1 MESAVAL
8 YFRLSQEDVDA
19 RGNSLK
25 DESNSIQSQRFML
38 RSFIANH
45 PDLKDRPV
53 MEFAD
58 DGFTGTNFDRPHFQ
72 QMMDQVKSGNVSC
85 IVVKDL
91 SRFGRNYLE
100 VGDYL
105 EHLFPFLGVRFLSI
119 NDHYDSND
127 YMGSTGG
134 LDVAFRNLIY
144 QRYSQD
150 LSEKVKSAKHMR
162 MAQGKHIS
170 SCPYGYMKKPGI
182 KDKMFIDPVT
192 GPIVKD
198 IFLSA
203 INGMKTTEIAASL
216 NARGI
221 PTPMVYKKLSRRG
234 YENDAMWSH
243 QAVLRIIRDYKYTGA
258 MVTFKCENL
267 TIRAKTSHKRSPEEW
282 IVIED
287 CHDPIVTHEE
297 YDKANAT
304 IRKVRYNPP
313 KKTDQRDRVY
323 FCGHCGR
330 RLRKTFGLDEYYSC
344 ATQLY
349 KKEAVCKDIFWSRS
363 DLENVL
369 LAAYRSQLQLMSK
382 ENAQII
388 RQPSSDPVKEL
399 RLWQKAIEEEL
410 ASTDAKNLK
419 YYEAYRNGSIT
430 REAFLQKKK

>member
-1 MESAVAL
+1 M
-8 YFRLSQEDVDA
+8 
-19 RGNSLK
+19 
-25 DESNSIQSQRFML
+25 
-38 RSFIANH
+38 
-45 PDLKDRPV
+45 
-53 MEFAD
+53 
-58 DGFTGTNFDRPHFQ
+58 
-72 QMMDQVKSGNVSC
+72 
-85 IVVKDL
+85 
-91 SRFGRNYLE
+91 
-100 VGDYL
+100 
-105 EHLFPFLGVRFLSI
+105 
-119 NDHYDSND
+119 
-127 YMGSTGG
+127 
-134 LDVAFRNLIY
+134 
-144 QRYSQD
+144 
-150 LSEKVKSAKHMR
+150 
-162 MAQGKHIS
+162 
-170 SCPYGYMKKPGI
+170 
-182 KDKMFIDPVT
+182 
-192 GPIVKD
+192 
-198 IFLSA
+198 
-203 INGMKTTEIAASL
+203 
-216 NARGI
+216 
-221 PTPMVYKKLSRRG
+221 
-234 YENDAMWSH
+234 
-243 QAVLRIIRDYKYTGA
+243 
-258 MVTFKCENL
+258 

-430 REAFLQKKK
+430 REAFLQKKSELVQRKELLAQEKGNLQEQVETLLRDQRDMKSKIDQLAAFSDLQSKSDEELRKQMYDAIDRVTVYCSRELDITWKMGNIFAGTFEKEPVQ